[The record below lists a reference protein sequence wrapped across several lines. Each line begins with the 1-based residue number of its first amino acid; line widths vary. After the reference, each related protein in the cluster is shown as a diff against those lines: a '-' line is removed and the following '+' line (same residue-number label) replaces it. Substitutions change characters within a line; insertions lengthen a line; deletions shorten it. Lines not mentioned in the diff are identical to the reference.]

1 MSARWVPLL
10 LIALLAIVHAQLW
23 LGRGSIPHVAELQH
37 KLAQQKVENAQAQ
50 QVNDRLASEVHDLK
64 EGLDMVEEKARSEIG
79 MVRPNEIFVQIT
91 K

>member
-1 MSARWVPLL
+1 MSSRWVPLL

-50 QVNDRLASEVHDLK
+50 QVNYRLASEVRDLK
-64 EGLDMVEEKARSEIG
+64 EGLEMVEEKARSEVG